1 MTVTLMIGIDGSGI
15 DIVSKHMLEDNKQ
28 LRFLRETDLSQL
40 VSSKQDAIVE
50 INNKSYVDIDNLLQ
64 FLYDDKVRIVFF
76 IDSLNL
82 EYCKEQS
89 VSKDE
94 KLLAKQQTAF
104 KKLWNKQAF
113 FKLNKNIENVT
124 NWSAGLIM

>member
-1 MTVTLMIGIDGSGI
+1 MIGIDGSGI
-15 DIVSKHMLEDNKQ
+15 DVVSKHMLEDNKQ
-28 LRFLRETDLSQL
+28 LRFLHETDLSQL
-40 VSSKQDAIVE
+40 ISSKQDAIVE
-50 INNKSYVDIDNLLQ
+50 INDKSYTDIDNLLQ
-64 FLYDDKVRIVFF
+64 LLYNDKVRIVFF

-89 VSKDE
+89 KSKDE
-94 KLLAKQQTAF
+94 KLLAKQQIAF

-113 FKLNKNIENVT
+113 FKLNKNIENIT

>member
-1 MTVTLMIGIDGSGI
+1 MIGIDGSGI

-40 VSSKQDAIVE
+40 VNSKQDAIVE

-64 FLYDDKVRIVFF
+64 LLYDDKVRIVFF

>member
-1 MTVTLMIGIDGSGI
+1 MIGIDGSGI

-64 FLYDDKVRIVFF
+64 LLYDDKVRIVFF

-94 KLLAKQQTAF
+94 KLLAKQQIAF